1 MANESS
7 TRTLVGGTLLSYPSA
22 VSLLVVVAILN
33 GEKKFLRLLV
43 EQTYILL
50 LLVAAVV

>member
-1 MANESS
+1 
-7 TRTLVGGTLLSYPSA
+7 LYPSA